1 VKFLTLTERVQ
12 LQKILTH
19 KTSLKTAD
27 AEFRSALLTNC
38 GLKQYCSLIQLDQ
51 PQLPFVTILCQQLS
65 EVHPTVCGCPRLGLV
80 IFLEYLSAIDNSISS
95 EDQDFITHVI
105 RKWEQQQQ
113 LSSQKTPQNQIANL
127 LAQGRQK
134 YSTVASGEAPIKV
147 DRDVIIDY
155 DLEAPMAKFR
165 QEVGYEGAFV
175 FAIGYRHL
183 MILEQYIIERL
194 RRELRG
200 KTRRQNEQLEIR
212 LYRKS
217 IVTPADIEREF
228 LNKYQFADFTEL
240 FNTQGNTDMMLIIWN
255 YDIPEKLMKPLAQ
268 DFWTKINRSISP
280 CLKNQSRCLVIVWA
294 NVGKRPLPGVNGCTT
309 LPAPKKFKPCDLLP
323 WFRSQLKMGGIRE
336 EQIQHYLQRLANQ
349 DGELIGT
356 YQEMNQIIHELQGSS
371 RLYG

>member
-1 VKFLTLTERVQ
+1 MKFLTLTERVQ
-12 LQKILTH
+12 LQNILTH
-19 KTSLKTAD
+19 KTVLRTAD
-27 AEFRSALLTNC
+27 ADLRQNILSICELDKYSSLLTLDTNSSNFAI
-38 GLKQYCSLIQLDQ
+38 SLCARLSDDS
-51 PQLPFVTILCQQLS
+51 VTTGNT
-65 EVHPTVCGCPRLGLV
+65 ERLGLIV
-80 IFLEYLSAIDNSISS
+80 LLEYLSDSDESISP
-95 EDQDFITHVI
+95 EDKGFITHVI
-105 RKWEQQQQ
+105 KKWEQQQ

-134 YSTVASGEAPIKV
+134 YSTVASGEPPIKV

-155 DLEAPMAKFR
+155 DLEVPMAKFR

-194 RRELRG
+194 RRELKG

-217 IVTPADIEREF
+217 IATPADIEREF
-228 LNKYQFADFTEL
+228 LNRYQFADFTEL

-309 LPAPKKFKPCDLLP
+309 LPTPKKFKPCDLLP

>member
-1 VKFLTLTERVQ
+1 MKFLTLTERAQ
-12 LQKILTH
+12 LQNLLTH
-19 KTSLKTAD
+19 KTVLKTAD
-27 AEFRSALLTNC
+27 AELRSALLTNC
-38 GLKQYCSLIQLDQ
+38 GLKEYFSLIQLDK
-51 PQLPFVTILCQQLS
+51 PQLAFVTILCQQLS
-65 EVHPTVCGCPRLGLV
+65 EVHNTVDGFPRLGLV
-80 IFLEYLSAIDNSISS
+80 IFLEYLSAIDISLS
-95 EDQDFITHVI
+95 PEDQGFITHVI
-105 RKWEQQQQ
+105 RKWEQQQF
-113 LSSQKTPQNQIANL
+113 SSQKTPQEKIANL
-127 LAQGRQK
+127 LAQERQK
-134 YSTVASGEAPIKV
+134 YSTVASGEPPIKV

-183 MILEQYIIERL
+183 IILEHYIIERL

-200 KTRRQNEQLEIR
+200 KTRRQNQQLEIR

-217 IVTPADIEREF
+217 IATPADIEREF

-268 DFWTKINRSISP
+268 DFWTTIARSISP
-280 CLKNQSRCLVIVWA
+280 CLKNQSRCFVIVWA

-309 LPAPKKFKPCDLLP
+309 LSTPKKFKPCDLLP

-336 EQIQHYLQRLANQ
+336 EQIQHYLRRLENQ